1 MTYIIQCTFYYIYAL
16 DILLRPGP
24 HLHTPN
30 PLSTPERGLCR
41 GPPPHPGSPS
51 IFQPFNDSKIFVLL
65 INIPLSTRNII
76 HLTIYY
82 NTLSASYKRYSE
94 KFATLRKIFARRDAQ
109 KFFKATLNFSK
120 PPHLQLSANATNSA
134 MHGILPRDARCYLIN
149 RKLNNLHCTLT
160 TKYSFTSLQKFFNLK
175 GDCKICLYLI
185 RILNVS

>member
-1 MTYIIQCTFYYIYAL
+1 MYML
-16 DILLRPGP
+16 PPGP
-24 HLHTPN
+24 PPQSPPTP
-30 PLSTPERGLCR
+30 SFHSRKRGLC
-41 GPPPHPGSPS
+41 GSPPPHPGSPP
-51 IFQPFNDSKIFVLL
+51 IFQPFNDSRIFVLF
-65 INIPLSTRNII
+65 INISLSTRNII

-134 MHGILPRDARCYLIN
+134 MHGILVHVVHCYLIN

-185 RILNVS
+185 RILNVN